1 MSRPTDEELAAIVAA
16 RWPNLE
22 QSEAQIVAGDLGE
35 PMATS
40 GFRDL
45 AATDCVLIR
54 AQVDDGDTDRIGDV
68 LMEALLAH
76 PDVVDPAVSGSLR
89 DGTLSIEWT
98 VVPLPVDGPL
108 VEGE

>member
-16 RWPNLE
+16 RWPSLE
-22 QSEAQIVAGDLGE
+22 RQAQIVAGDLGE

-76 PDVVDPAVSGSLR
+76 PDVADPAVSGSLR

-98 VVPLPVDGPL
+98 VVPRPVDGPK
-108 VEGE
+108 